1 MICKP
6 LSMTAVVTSLHYV
19 RSPIRSRLKIIL
31 IAFVVLAM
39 ILPCFPVHA
48 GSSKIIVVKS
58 ADLKPYQ
65 DFLRGLRD
73 DCGCDVQEMKF
84 RDDEDRN
91 NILDSHPGAVVAIG
105 TAAFKRVRTI
115 TDLPVIYA
123 MVMPSEVSSPL
134 GPNISGVSI
143 DISPE
148 TYLSTM
154 KALFPKAKRIGL
166 IYDPRNT
173 AAFVEDAVKAA
184 RALGVE
190 LVTKQLHDPSQVLGA
205 LSEMRS
211 KIDVLWMVP
220 DPTVVV
226 AQIVDYMLRFSFQNN
241 VPIFTFSRKYVEM
254 GAVASLDIDPYDM
267 GAQVASIVNR
277 ISAGQAA
284 GSSVYARKSHLTIN
298 KKMAKKL
305 GLSIKEG
312 SLADVDNVD

>member
-1 MICKP
+1 
-6 LSMTAVVTSLHYV
+6 MTAVVTTLQY
-19 RSPIRSRLKIIL
+19 IRSRLAIIL
-31 IAFVVLAM
+31 LAAAVLAT
-39 ILPCFPVHA
+39 ILPVSPVHA
-48 GSSKIIVVKS
+48 GSKKIIVVKS

-73 DCGCDVQEMKF
+73 DCGCDVQEVKF
-84 RDDEDRN
+84 RDEEDRN
-91 NILDSHPGAVVAIG
+91 NILGSHPSAVVAIG

-115 TDLPVIYA
+115 PDLPVIYA
-123 MVMPSEVSSPL
+123 MVMPSEVSPPL

-184 RALGVE
+184 HALGVE
-190 LVTKQLHDPSQVLGA
+190 LVTKQLRDPSQILGA
-205 LSEMRS
+205 LSEMQS

-220 DPTVVV
+220 DPTVVA

-241 VPIFTFSRKYVEM
+241 VPIFTFSKKYVEM

-267 GAQVASIVNR
+267 GAQVASIVIR
-277 ISAGQAA
+277 ISAGQTT

-305 GLSIKEG
+305 GLAIKEG
-312 SLADVDNVD
+312 VLAGADNVD

>member
-6 LSMTAVVTSLHYV
+6 LSMTAVVTTLQY
-19 RSPIRSRLKIIL
+19 IRSRLTIIL
-31 IAFVVLAM
+31 LALIVLAA
-39 ILPCFPVHA
+39 ILPVFPANA
-48 GSSKIIVVKS
+48 GSQKIIVVKS

-73 DCGCDVQEMKF
+73 DCGCDVQEVKF
-84 RDDEDRN
+84 RDEEDRN
-91 NILDSHPGAVVAIG
+91 NILDSHPSAVVAIG

-115 TDLPVIYA
+115 SDLPVIYA

-173 AAFVEDAVKAA
+173 APFVADAVKAA
-184 RALGVE
+184 HALGVE

-205 LSEMRS
+205 LSEMQS

-220 DPTVVV
+220 DPTVVA

-267 GAQVASIVNR
+267 GEQVASIVNR
-277 ISAGQAA
+277 ISAGQTT
-284 GSSVYARKSHLTIN
+284 GFSVYARKSHLAIN

-305 GLSIKEG
+305 GLAIKEG
-312 SLADVDNVD
+312 SLADVDDVD